1 MLRSSP
7 SPDRVIRTTI
17 SSDLDFAARET
28 VKAALA
34 ADFPRDALLGSGL
47 STLVSVV
54 NSVIKRSGTIIEK
67 ALHEALEAGG
77 KVVFR
82 AVAMPVT
89 LAAENIVASNPVA
102 KLKDLRVRAD
112 ADAKRTTVVDLLV
125 IDPLRQKAMIYE
137 LKRGNGVTET
147 RKRVP
152 IEANLRC
159 CAVDFHPEVSRVGA

>member
-34 ADFPRDALLGSGL
+34 ADFPRDALL
-47 STLVSVV
+47 
-54 NSVIKRSGTIIEK
+54 GTIIEK